1 MLHNCYTIQCTPPPS
16 PTSSFSTPSPPT
28 IPSTLPLTH
37 FYNKKQKPPYKAPL
51 VKARRS
57 VKKTVACGQADD
69 STLYFLKI
77 CFIVCQC

>member
-1 MLHNCYTIQCTPPPS
+1 MLHICYTIQCTPPLPNFFFLY
-16 PTSSFSTPSPPT
+16 PPPPT

-69 STLYFLKI
+69 STLYFLRI
-77 CFIVCQC
+77 CFIV